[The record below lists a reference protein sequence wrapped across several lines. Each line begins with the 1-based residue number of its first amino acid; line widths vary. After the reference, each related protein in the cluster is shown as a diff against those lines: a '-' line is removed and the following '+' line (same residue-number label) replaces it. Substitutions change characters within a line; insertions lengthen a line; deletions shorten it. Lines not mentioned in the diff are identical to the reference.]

1 MAEKI
6 RILFLSANPWNTSRI
21 LVDKEA
27 REIFERLE
35 EGPCRDKFELHKH
48 AAIRPGDLHRLLM
61 KYQPTIVHFS
71 GHGSKNRRII
81 LEGTHGR
88 GKQVD
93 PQGLVD
99 LFRFS
104 SQYVRLVLLNACFT
118 SPQASALA
126 GVIDYSI
133 GISKAI
139 GDRAGVA
146 FAGGFYRALGFGKPI
161 PEAFASAKAEL
172 RLTKTPRSKGIE
184 LFVRRGID
192 EMGNVSIA
200 DIHRLGDSANTPGL
214 ALRELR
220 GKDSIEDQAHCFQS
234 ITLERSFILK
244 QTQEG
249 IESTTTI
256 FETSAVAYVR
266 FAWSRPREVCLTPD
280 MKWTP
285 RVPDR
290 DEGSCKY
297 VRGSRS
303 ARSRK
308 ARPRKTTIDSLR
320 ARRGSTPAR

>member
-48 AAIRPGDLHRLLM
+48 AAIRPGDLYRLLM

-71 GHGSKNRRII
+71 GHGSKNCRII

-93 PQGLVD
+93 PRGLVD

-126 GVIDYSI
+126 GMIDYSI

-192 EMGNVSIA
+192 GMGTVSIA
-200 DIHRLGDSANTPGL
+200 GTHDLANSPGTHGL
-214 ALRELR
+214 ALRELP
-220 GKDSIEDQAHCFQS
+220 GKDSIEDQARCFQS
-234 ITLERSFILK
+234 TTLERSFILK
-244 QTQEG
+244 QTREG
-249 IESTTTI
+249 IESATTI
-256 FETSAVAYVR
+256 FETSTVSYVR
-266 FAWSRPREVCLTPD
+266 FSWSRAREVCLTPD

-285 RVPDR
+285 RLPDR
-290 DEGSCKY
+290 DEGNCKY

-303 ARSRK
+303 ERARK
-308 ARPRKTTIDSLR
+308 AHPRKTIDSSR
-320 ARRGSTPAR
+320 ARRRSPPV

>member
-1 MAEKI
+1 MPEKI

-35 EGPCRDKFELHKH
+35 EGPCRDRFELHKH

-71 GHGSKNRRII
+71 GHGSKTCKII

-133 GISKAI
+133 GISRAI

-146 FAGGFYRALGFGKPI
+146 FAGGFYRALGFGKPV

-192 EMGNVSIA
+192 ESGTVSSA
-200 DIHRLGDSANTPGL
+200 DANGLVNRANTLGL
-214 ALRELR
+214 ALKELC
-220 GKDSIEDQAHCFQS
+220 GKDSIEDQARYFHS
-234 ITLERSFILK
+234 ATVERSFILK
-244 QTQEG
+244 QTHQG
-249 IESTTTI
+249 IESGTSI
-256 FETSAVAYVR
+256 FETSAVSYAR
-266 FAWSRPREVCLTPD
+266 LSWSRPRELCLTSD
-280 MKWTP
+280 TKWTP
-285 RVPDR
+285 RAADT
-290 DEGSCKY
+290 DEGGCKY
-297 VRGSRS
+297 AQGSRS
-303 ARSRK
+303 GRSRK

-320 ARRGSTPAR
+320 ARRRSPRV

>member
-1 MAEKI
+1 MADKI

-35 EGPCRDKFELHKH
+35 EGPYRDKFELHKH

-118 SPQASALA
+118 SLQASALA

-146 FAGGFYRALGFGKPI
+146 FAGGFYRALGFGRPV

-192 EMGNVSIA
+192 EVETASIDDTH
-200 DIHRLGDSANTPGL
+200 DIVNNANIPGRVL
-214 ALRELR
+214 KEPR
-220 GKDSIEDQAHCFQS
+220 GKDSIENQARCFQS
-234 ITLERSFILK
+234 TTIERSFCLK
-244 QTQEG
+244 QTREG
-249 IESTTTI
+249 IESATTV
-256 FETSAVAYVR
+256 FEMSAVSYAR
-266 FAWSRPREVCLTPD
+266 FSWSRPRDIGFTPD

-285 RVPDR
+285 RISDR
-290 DEGSCKY
+290 TDGSCKY
-297 VRGSRS
+297 AQASRS

-308 ARPRKTTIDSLR
+308 ARPRKTTSDSVR
-320 ARRGSTPAR
+320 ARRRSPPV

>member
-61 KYQPTIVHFS
+61 KYKPTIVHFS
-71 GHGSKNRRII
+71 GHGSKNCKII

-104 SQYVRLVLLNACFT
+104 SQHVRLVLLNACFT

-146 FAGGFYRALGFGKPI
+146 FAGGFYRALGFGKPV

-184 LFVRRGID
+184 LFVRRRID
-192 EMGNVSIA
+192 EGETVSIA
-200 DIHRLGDSANTPGL
+200 DTHDFVNSANPLSL
-214 ALRELR
+214 ALKGLR
-220 GKDSIEDQAHCFQS
+220 GKNSIEDRARCFQS
-234 ITLERSFILK
+234 TLERRFILK
-244 QTQEG
+244 QTLEG
-249 IESTTTI
+249 VESATSI
-256 FETSAVAYVR
+256 FETSVVSYVR
-266 FAWSRPREVCLTPD
+266 LSSRPREFCLSPD
-280 MKWTP
+280 VKWTP
-285 RVPDR
+285 SAPDT
-290 DEGSCKY
+290 DKVGCEY
-297 VRGSRS
+297 HQGSRS
-303 ARSRK
+303 ARSSR
-308 ARPRKTTIDSLR
+308 ARPRKTTVGSLR
-320 ARRGSTPAR
+320 VRRRSPSV

>member
-1 MAEKI
+1 MPDKI

-61 KYQPTIVHFS
+61 RYQPTIVHFS
-71 GHGSKNRRII
+71 GHGSKNCRII

-146 FAGGFYRALGFGKPI
+146 FAGGFYRALGFGKPV

-192 EMGNVSIA
+192 ETGTASIA
-200 DIHRLGDSANTPGL
+200 GTNDLPNSPNIPGL
-214 ALRELR
+214 ALRKLR
-220 GKDSIEDQAHCFQS
+220 GKDSIEGQARCFQS
-234 ITLERSFILK
+234 TTLERSFILK
-244 QTQEG
+244 KTREG
-249 IESTTTI
+249 IESATTV
-256 FETSAVAYVR
+256 FEMSAVSYAR
-266 FAWSRPREVCLTPD
+266 FSWSRPRELGFTPD

-285 RVPDR
+285 RISDR
-290 DEGSCKY
+290 DDGSCKNAQ
-297 VRGSRS
+297 GSRS

-308 ARPRKTTIDSLR
+308 ARPRKTSIDSLR
-320 ARRGSTPAR
+320 ARRRSPPV

>member
-1 MAEKI
+1 MPEKI

-71 GHGSKNRRII
+71 GHGSKNCKII

-88 GKQVD
+88 GKQID

-133 GISKAI
+133 GISQAI

-146 FAGGFYRALGFGKPI
+146 FAGGFYRALGFGKPV

-172 RLTKTPRSKGIE
+172 RLTKTPRSRGIE

-192 EMGNVSIA
+192 EMGTASIT
-200 DIHRLGDSANTPGL
+200 DTNDLVNSANTPGL
-214 ALRELR
+214 ALKELR
-220 GKDSIEDQAHCFQS
+220 GKDSIEDQGGCFQS
-234 ITLERSFILK
+234 TTLERSFILK
-244 QTQEG
+244 QTREG
-249 IESTTTI
+249 IESATTI
-256 FETSAVAYVR
+256 LEMSAVSYAR
-266 FAWSRPREVCLTPD
+266 FSWSRPRDPGFTPD
-280 MKWTP
+280 VKWTP
-285 RVPDR
+285 RVSDR
-290 DEGSCKY
+290 DDGSCKY
-297 VRGSRS
+297 AEGSRS

-308 ARPRKTTIDSLR
+308 ARPRKTTIDSFR
-320 ARRGSTPAR
+320 ARRRSPPV

>member
-61 KYQPTIVHFS
+61 KYKPTIVHFS
-71 GHGSKNRRII
+71 GHGSKNCKII

-146 FAGGFYRALGFGKPI
+146 FAGGFYRALGFGKPV

-192 EMGNVSIA
+192 EMGTVSIA
-200 DIHRLGDSANTPGL
+200 DTHGLDNGANTLGL
-214 ALRELR
+214 GLKELR
-220 GKDSIEDQAHCFQS
+220 AKDSTEDQARCFQS
-234 ITLERSFILK
+234 TTLERSFIFK
-244 QTQEG
+244 QTREG
-249 IESTTTI
+249 IESATTI
-256 FETSAVAYVR
+256 FETSAVSYVR
-266 FAWSRPREVCLTPD
+266 FSWSRPRELCLTPD

-285 RVPDR
+285 RIPDR

-297 VRGSRS
+297 VQGSRS
-303 ARSRK
+303 GRSRK

-320 ARRGSTPAR
+320 ARRRSPPV

>member
-61 KYQPTIVHFS
+61 KYQPAIVHFS
-71 GHGSKNRRII
+71 GHGSKNCKII

-184 LFVRRGID
+184 LFVRTGID
-192 EMGNVSIA
+192 EMGTVSIA
-200 DIHRLGDSANTPGL
+200 GTHDFGNSPNTPVL

-220 GKDSIEDQAHCFQS
+220 GKDSIEERARCFQS
-234 ITLERSFILK
+234 TTIERSFSLN
-244 QTQEG
+244 QTHKG
-249 IESTTTI
+249 FESATTI
-256 FETSAVAYVR
+256 FETSAVSYVR
-266 FAWSRPREVCLTPD
+266 FSWSRPRELCLTPD
-280 MKWTP
+280 LKWTP
-285 RVPDR
+285 LVPGR

-297 VRGSRS
+297 FRGIRS
-303 ARSRK
+303 GRSRK
-308 ARPRKTTIDSLR
+308 ARPRKTTIDSSR
-320 ARRGSTPAR
+320 ARRRSPPVQ